1 MQAKTLGL
9 LFAFLPAA
17 LAFDGAPRY
26 DRWEV
31 IGPGGGGGIFL
42 PTISPHDANLL
53 LVSCDMTGAYISHDG
68 GRSWRMFNL
77 GGPMAFFIFDPVDPK
92 IIYAKTAAGPPSM
105 KHDRPPSSS
114 ALFRSVDSGIT
125 WRRVRTDSDT
135 GGSLSSL
142 AVDPVD
148 SKILY
153 AAFQTDRAYAF
164 QVSTD
169 WGKNWKTVTELP
181 DGAVKIF
188 IDPMSTPSD
197 RTIYVIGNSS
207 VIVRNQ
213 GGSWRIGKPVPGL
226 EGPGANGHGL
236 QPPLVSA
243 GFDDRGGKPVIYTVA
258 GVGVFVS
265 EDGGQ
270 TWRRASSPPLS
281 APLAPVAVATSLRHP
296 DVAYVSYNTPRGR
309 PAAESFFGVA
319 KTADRGRTW
328 KLVWKESA
336 TSASNVHDSWIS
348 KRFGPGWGGNPFD
361 LGVAPKDPDI
371 CYGTDEGRTLR
382 TTDGGATWE
391 GVYANRLPDGTYTTT
406 GLDVT
411 TSYGVHFDPFDPKR
425 MFISYTDIALFR
437 SENGGKSWISS
448 TTGVPD
454 RWVNTTYWIAFDP
467 EVRGRVWGAMSA
479 AHDLPRPKMFGHGSS
494 PTSFEGGVCRSD
506 DGARTWKCSSQGMPP
521 TAVTHILLDPES
533 PSSARELYA
542 TGFARGVFKSTDGG
556 DHWELKNG
564 GIREEE
570 PLAWRLVRDANG
582 ILYLVVARRSDDGS
596 IGDGDGA
603 LYRSADGADHWTR
616 VGLPEGVNGPHGLAI
631 DSKDPQRLYLAA
643 WGRRPQ
649 ELTIGGGIFLSTN
662 GGTAWR
668 QVLDKDQHVYDI
680 TIDPHDPRILYA
692 SGFEAS
698 AWRSTDRGE
707 SWQRIRGFNFKW
719 GHRVIPDPVDP
730 SKVYITTYGGSVWH
744 GPAEG
749 DSNAQ
754 EDIVSSAESS
764 SSGPVYT
771 LENGMSR
778 GFLPRARGT
787 RSQGRGFWNYERHA
801 PGGADGAPVPGRHVQ
816 RLQQGA
822 SVSDRHV
829 WSAGNSNGL
838 AVKLLIPAKGGRAAT
853 QANGGRFESWPLGAH
868 SGSPFFSS
876 APLPGRSQELSLRYC
891 CARLELTRAVV
902 ISNSRENPT
911 CGVPTR

>member
-1 MQAKTLGL
+1 MQTNGDCVLGRHLYGSAGETQENRGSPGEDGVPEWLPRNVYFENAKPLLRLKSLAKVSWWSMLAKTIVFGL

-26 DRWEV
+26 DSWEV

-42 PTISPHDANLL
+42 PTISPHDANLV

-92 IIYAKTAAGPPSM
+92 VIYAKTTAGPPSM

-142 AVDPVD
+142 AVDPAD

-153 AAFQTDRAYAF
+153 AVFQTDRAYAF

-169 WGKNWKTVTELP
+169 WGKNWRTVTDLP

-188 IDPMSTPSD
+188 IDPLSSPSD

-207 VIVRNQ
+207 VFVRNQ
-213 GGSWRIGKPVPGL
+213 GGSWRIGRPVPGL

-258 GVGVFVS
+258 GGGVFVS

-296 DVAYVSYNTPRGR
+296 DVAYVSFNTPRDR
-309 PAAESFFGVA
+309 AAAESFFGVA
-319 KTADRGRTW
+319 KTADRGRSW
-328 KLVWKESA
+328 KLIWKESM
-336 TSASNVHDSWIS
+336 TSAPNIHDSWIS
-348 KRFGPGWGGNPFD
+348 ERFGPGWGGNPFE
-361 LGVAPKDPDI
+361 LGVAPQDPDI
-371 CYGTDEGRTLR
+371 CYGTDSGRTMR

-391 GVYANRLPDGTYTTT
+391 GTYANRLPDGTYTTT

-411 TSYGVHFDPFDPKR
+411 TNYGVHFDPFDRKR

-448 TTGVPD
+448 TTGVPA
-454 RWVNTTYWIAFDP
+454 RWVNTTYWIAFDAD
-467 EVRGRVWGAMSA
+467 VRGRLWGAMSA

-506 DGARTWKCSSQGMPP
+506 DGARTWKCSSQGMPQ

-533 PSSARELYA
+533 PSSARVLYA
-542 TGFARGVFKSTDGG
+542 TGFGRGVFKSTDGG
-556 DHWELKNG
+556 DHWELKNA
-564 GIREEE
+564 GIREKE
-570 PLAWRLVRDANG
+570 PLVWRLARDANG
-582 ILYLVVARRSDDGS
+582 VLYLVVARRSDDGS
-596 IGDGDGA
+596 IGGDGDGA
-603 LYRSADGADHWTR
+603 LYRSTDGADHWTR
-616 VGLPEGVNGPHGLAI
+616 VRLPDGVNGPHGLAI
-631 DSKDPQRLYLAA
+631 DPEDPQRLYLAA

-649 ELTIGGGIFLSTN
+649 DRAIGGGIFLSTD

-668 QVLDKDQHVYDI
+668 QAFDKDQHVYDI
-680 TIDPHDPRILYA
+680 TIDPRDPRTMYA
-692 SGFEAS
+692 CGFEAS
-698 AWRSTDRGE
+698 AWRSNDRGE

-719 GHRVIPDPVDP
+719 GHRVITDPVDA
-730 SKVYITTYGGSVWH
+730 SKIYITTYGGSVWH

-749 DSNAQ
+749 DPNAP
-754 EDIVSSAESS
+754 EDIVSSRESS
-764 SSGPVYT
+764 SAAPVYA
-771 LENGMSR
+771 LKKALRKLHIVDRAGVP
-778 GFLPRARGT
+778 FLIHGT
-787 RSQGRGFWNYERHA
+787 
-801 PGGADGAPVPGRHVQ
+801 GGTSAMATDVPFE
-816 RLQQGA
+816 A
-822 SVSDRHV
+822 C
-829 WSAGNSNGL
+829 
-838 AVKLLIPAKGGRAAT
+838 LLSTP
-853 QANGGRFESWPLGAH
+853 
-868 SGSPFFSS
+868 SGSLFLS
-876 APLPGRSQELSLRYC
+876 AAPPPLRSHELSLHYC
-891 CARLELTRAVV
+891 RARPQFSRAAV
-902 ISNSRENPT
+902 SPQ
-911 CGVPTR
+911 